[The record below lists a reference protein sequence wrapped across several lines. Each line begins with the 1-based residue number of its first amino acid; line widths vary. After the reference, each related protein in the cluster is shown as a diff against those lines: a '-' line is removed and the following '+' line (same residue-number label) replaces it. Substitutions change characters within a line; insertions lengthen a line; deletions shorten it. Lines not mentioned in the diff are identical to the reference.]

1 MDYANRLIYRSN
13 QWYND
18 GLKKA
23 NIRDMSGAIL
33 SLKKSLQFHRGNIAA
48 RNLLGLVYYGIGEVG
63 EALVQWIISNNMK
76 SHGNI
81 ARYYIKKLQEDSNE
95 LEAINQAIAKYN
107 QALAYCEQ
115 GGEDLAVIQ
124 LKKVVNV
131 HPTFLKA
138 YQLLAL
144 LYIRTEQY
152 ANARHVLRKAHRLDK
167 TSQIT
172 LTYMNE
178 VALAYGRRE
187 NGATY
192 DRQESI
198 SYNLGNET
206 IIQPVSSTLKDNAS
220 MLTVLNIVIGII
232 LGATTIWFL
241 AVPSVKRNQA
251 LQNNKAIVQY
261 SDQIAALKEETKI
274 LEEEL
279 AAYQAVEAE
288 TEEEKAK
295 AKNTRSNY
303 EKFVKAMGHYY
314 DQNYSMDTLEK
325 ELLAVDE
332 SSLGKEGK
340 AHYDAISSVV
350 FAAQCE
356 KLYESA
362 QARYEVANFEWAAE
376 ELTRVVAMDEKYA
389 EGKALLLLAD
399 SYRASG
405 DKKKAQEK
413 YQRVVKLFKD
423 SEVATQAAKAL
434 EELSKNNAE

>member
-1 MDYANRLIYRSN
+1 MEYANKLIYRSN

-23 NIRDMSGAIL
+23 NIRDMSGAIC
-33 SLKKSLQFHRGNIAA
+33 SLKKSLLFNRGNIAA

-95 LEAINQAIAKYN
+95 LETINQAIVKYN

-124 LKKVVNV
+124 LKKVVNS

-144 LYIRTEQY
+144 LYIGTEQY
-152 ANARHVLRKAHRLDK
+152 ANARHVLRKAHKLDK
-167 TSQIT
+167 TNQIT

-178 VALAYGRRE
+178 VAEAYGQRGGNVSLERRE
-187 NGATY
+187 AV
-192 DRQESI
+192 

-206 IIQPVSSTLKDNAS
+206 IIQPVSSTLKDNAA
-220 MLTVLNIVIGII
+220 MLTVLNIIIGIV

-251 LQNNKAIVQY
+251 LENNKSIVQY
-261 SDQIAALKEETKI
+261 SDQIAALKEETKL

-303 EKFVKAMGHYY
+303 EKLIKAVGHYY
-314 DQNYSMDTLEK
+314 DDTYSNDALEE
-325 ELLAVDE
+325 ELLAVDYD
-332 SSLGKEGK
+332 SLGKEGK
-340 AHYDAISSVV
+340 ARYKLVTAAV
-350 FAAQCE
+350 FPGQCE

-362 QARYEVANFEWAAE
+362 QARYEVANYEWAAE
-376 ELTRVVAMDEKYA
+376 ELLRVVAMDEKYE

-399 SYRASG
+399 AYRANG
-405 DKKKAQEK
+405 NKKKAQK
-413 YQRVVKLFKD
+413 QYQRVIELFEG
-423 SEVATQAAKAL
+423 SEAAGQAQKAL
-434 EELSKNNAE
+434 KELEQDSAE

>member
-1 MDYANRLIYRSN
+1 MEYANKLVYRSN

-23 NIRDMSGAIL
+23 NICDMSGAIV
-33 SLKKSLQFHRGNIAA
+33 SLKRSLQFNRGNIAA

-81 ARYYIKKLQEDSNE
+81 ARYYIKKLQEDANE
-95 LEAINQAIAKYN
+95 LESINLAIAKYN

-124 LKKVVNV
+124 LKKVVNA

-152 ANARHVLRKAHRLDK
+152 ANARHVLRKAHKLDK
-167 TSQIT
+167 TNQIT

-178 VALAYGRRE
+178 VATAHSQRGYSVDADGKD
-187 NGATY
+187 AV
-192 DRQESI
+192 
-198 SYNLGNET
+198 SYKLGNET
-206 IIQPVSSTLKDNAS
+206 IIQPVSSTLKDNAA
-220 MLTVLNIVIGII
+220 MLTILNIVIGIV
-232 LGATTIWFL
+232 LGAATIWFL
-241 AVPSVKRNQA
+241 VVPGVKRRQA
-251 LQNNKAIVQY
+251 LETNKEIVQY
-261 SDQIAALKEETKI
+261 SDQIASKDGEIAL

-279 AAYQAVEAE
+279 EAYQAVEAE

-303 EKFVKAMGHYY
+303 EKLIKAVGHYY
-314 DQNYSMDTLEK
+314 DDTYSMDTLEE
-325 ELLAVDE
+325 ELLAVDYD
-332 SSLGKEGK
+332 SLGKEAK
-340 AHYDAISSVV
+340 ARYETVTEAV
-350 FAAQCE
+350 FPGQCE

-362 QARYEVANFEWAAE
+362 RARYEVANFEWAAE
-376 ELTRVVAMDEKYA
+376 ELLRVVTMDEKYE

-399 SYRASG
+399 AYKANG
-405 DKKKAQEK
+405 NNKKAQER
-413 YQRVVKLFKD
+413 YQRVIELFKD
-423 SEVATQAAKAL
+423 SEVAQQAQKAL
-434 EELSKNNAE
+434 KQLTDSNAE